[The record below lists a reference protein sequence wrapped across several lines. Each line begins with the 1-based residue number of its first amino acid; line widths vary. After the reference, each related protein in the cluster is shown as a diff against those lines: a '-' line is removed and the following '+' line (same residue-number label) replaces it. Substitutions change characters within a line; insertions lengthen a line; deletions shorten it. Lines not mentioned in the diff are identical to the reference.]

1 MTSALPRTPYHIGPQ
16 SAAALLG
23 PVTQSLAELEA
34 RLAHYPDRL
43 HMPDADRATIGRARD
58 VLAGALAGLRELA

>member
-1 MTSALPRTPYHIGPQ
+1 MTSELPRTPYHIGPQ

-23 PVTQSLAELEA
+23 PVVLSVAELEA
-34 RLAHYPDRL
+34 RLAHYHDRL

-58 VLAGALAGLRELA
+58 ALAAAVDQLMKLA